1 MVRTHV
7 ADVGVRQ
14 AHNLSGVAWIGEN
27 FLVSGEAG
35 IKNDFA
41 ATTGSSPR
49 RAPVKNSPIL
59 ERDDRAT
66 FGGLRQ
72 CVLRRMSFRCRV
84 NG

>member
-1 MVRTHV
+1 MVCANV
-7 ADVGVRQ
+7 ADMGIGQ
-14 AHNLSGVAWIGEN
+14 AHDLPGVARIGEN
-27 FLVSGEAG
+27 FLVSSKAG

-41 ATTGSSPR
+41 ATAGSSSR
-49 RAPVKNSPIL
+49 RAAAKNSPVL

-72 CVLRRMSFRCRV
+72 CVLQGMSFRCRV